1 MRSIKQGEVGAEV
14 KADCTQRRLVLGSFS
29 GRIRQMNSAADGQ
42 IKKRVGRERPS
53 TPRERLDQ
61 LWQLYL
67 FWKSTPAGQ
76 QEQRTPPHVRKIVR
90 KAA

>member
-1 MRSIKQGEVGAEV
+1 
-14 KADCTQRRLVLGSFS
+14 
-29 GRIRQMNSAADGQ
+29 MNLPPDGQ

-53 TPRERLDQ
+53 TPRDRLDQ

-67 FWKSTPAGQ
+67 LWKSTPAGR
-76 QEQRTPPHVRKIVR
+76 QEQEIPPHVRKIVR

>member
-1 MRSIKQGEVGAEV
+1 MSLPSE
-14 KADCTQRRLVLGSFS
+14 
-29 GRIRQMNSAADGQ
+29 GQ
-42 IKKRVGRERPS
+42 IKKRVGRVRGD

-67 FWKSTPAGQ
+67 FWKSTPAGRRE
-76 QEQRTPPHVRKIVR
+76 QEVPSHVRKVVR